1 MMQELTR
8 QELKAIIGLEIP
20 ADLAFL
26 YNMSSGESLLLSRH
40 AMPMLVYCHR
50 FHPLQCDRDF
60 YLYDGCTTYYKILIG
75 NECMVPCL
83 QSVSNVMS

>member
-26 YNMSSGESLLLSRH
+26 YNMSSGESLLLSRL
-40 AMPMLVYCHR
+40 AMPMLVYC
-50 FHPLQCDRDF
+50 
-60 YLYDGCTTYYKILIG
+60 IG
-75 NECMVPCL
+75 V
-83 QSVSNVMS
+83 